1 MKTVFE
7 LNEVVYLPYRVSI
20 IEADKEDNV
29 KYWCKPLFRFA
40 EEGLEI
46 PVISESEM
54 AKIKLFSEPFKSEMF
69 GEGKED

>member
-1 MKTVFE
+1 MKTAFE

-29 KYWCKPLFRFA
+29 RYWCEPLFRFA

-46 PVISESEM
+46 PVIAESEM

-69 GEGKED
+69 REDKEN